1 MKRIAISVL
10 FLVVFLMGISAQQS
24 YAQSFSVP
32 TGNELKNAGV
42 GLYTD
47 PSVASQVS
55 TFTINPNQVSCGVG
69 TVNAEG
75 LFGPF
80 EMIMYS
86 TQINSY
92 RSQSNTILADGCVIH
107 PFIAVAT
114 DNAPGFPQPNLRD
127 RFETHFI
134 TPFWHVGNPLCT
146 ASERV
151 PGGCR
156 FGGQVFLGDVDA
168 NP

>member
-92 RSQSNTILADGCVIH
+92 RSQSNTILADGCVL
-107 PFIAVAT
+107 
-114 DNAPGFPQPNLRD
+114 LR
-127 RFETHFI
+127 
-134 TPFWHVGNPLCT
+134 G
-146 ASERV
+146 SRV
-151 PGGCR
+151 
-156 FGGQVFLGDVDA
+156 
-168 NP
+168 